1 MEFQKGDKVSFL
13 NEALNGV
20 VVDYIN
26 DSHVL
31 VDCHGI
37 EMEVSAHELIRIT
50 FIPKVEGKH
59 VFPIKKEDKQIDVVP
74 DLKRKASDYKIL
86 KVGDAV
92 NFMSDNTTGKIISVL
107 SENEY
112 EVELEDGFSIPVSR
126 IEIEKIWV
134 EDFSVDEKAIK
145 GKIKKDLKKMKS
157 PTSIAHQKAP
167 KYFQHNEIDL
177 HMESILSSCKG
188 MSNFEIVTVQ
198 LNHFRRRLHEALQE
212 NEPSLVVIHGV
223 GQGVLRNEIYKYLEQ
238 FPNIKVGPADVK
250 LYGLGASEIRIY

>member
-1 MEFQKGDKVSFL
+1 MVFQKGDKVSFL
-13 NEALNGV
+13 NEPLNGV

-31 VDCHGI
+31 VDCQGI
-37 EMEVSAHELIRIT
+37 EMDVSAKELLKIS
-50 FIPKVEGKH
+50 FIPKVEGKY
-59 VFPIKKEDKQIDVVP
+59 VFPIKKEDKKIDVIP
-74 DLKRKASDYKIL
+74 DLKRVASAYKGL
-86 KVGDAV
+86 MLGDEV
-92 NFMSDNTTGKIISVL
+92 NFMSDNSTGKIIAIL
-107 SENEY
+107 PNEEY
-112 EVELEDGFSIPVSR
+112 EVELEDGFSIPVNR

-134 EDFSVDEKAIK
+134 QDFSVDEKAIK
-145 GKIKKDLKKMKS
+145 GKIKKDLKKDS
-157 PTSIAHQKAP
+157 NTSSIPHKP
-167 KYFQHNEIDL
+167 SLKYFQHNEVDL
-177 HMESILSSCKG
+177 HMESLMDSCKG

-250 LYGLGASEIRIY
+250 LYGLGASEIRID